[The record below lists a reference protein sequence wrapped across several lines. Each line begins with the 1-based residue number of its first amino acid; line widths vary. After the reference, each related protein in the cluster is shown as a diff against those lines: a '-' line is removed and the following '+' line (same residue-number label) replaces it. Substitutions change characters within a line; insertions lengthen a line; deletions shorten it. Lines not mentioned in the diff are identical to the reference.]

1 MTGETGSTGWS
12 GPTGWTGTTGS
23 TGSTG
28 ITGPDGKT
36 GATGETGSIGW
47 SGATGC
53 TGWTGMTGETGSTGW
68 SGATG
73 WTGMTGETG
82 STGWTGMTGFTGS
95 TGITGKTGGT
105 GETGAT
111 GSTGPSE
118 NQLTIDAY
126 SELED
131 GVVSLFTFNNTTNQ
145 FFYGSGFFTETT
157 DQVGKYYLV
166 TAAHCIIKGNNINE
180 PMTNIWGIVTN
191 WNNQNI
197 DKVIEFDIVGIDGA
211 ADIGVLLAKNTQTS
225 QILKL
230 FKWGNSQNTK
240 IGSSCLVIGNPAGV
254 DHQSITKGVIRDSK
268 HVNSSGS
275 QPCDN
280 MLTDSSISGGNSG
293 SAIINLYGKVI
304 GILTYGSTVADD
316 LNGGTAQYILQHV
329 VEKIIYRDTT
339 YVDSNNNYTKKGY
352 LGISWTPVSIYDVI
366 SKNVSLPYE
375 IVGIRINSISSL
387 GPISNTSISI
397 GDWIISLDGIKL
409 GNRENYTSPGSITW
423 LKTSGQTCLV
433 EYISWSS
440 NQGSIYTITVTL
452 GNYPISQDYPL
463 NSGFNI

>member
-1 MTGETGSTGWS
+1 
-12 GPTGWTGTTGS
+12 
-23 TGSTG
+23 
-28 ITGPDGKT
+28 
-36 GATGETGSIGW
+36 
-47 SGATGC
+47 
-53 TGWTGMTGETGSTGW
+53 
-68 SGATG
+68 
-73 WTGMTGETG
+73 
-82 STGWTGMTGFTGS
+82 MTGFTGS